1 MIMTKRRAARPVVEA
16 SPTGQAVMRVD
27 DVLLSRGERGTWLI
41 DLKVRSGGESRSLQ
55 IPIGKHRAIDR
66 LAWELRR
73 SEDRS

>member
-1 MIMTKRRAARPVVEA
+1 MKQRAPRPVVEE
-16 SPTGQAVMRVD
+16 SPTGQAVMRID

-41 DLKVRSGGESRSLQ
+41 DLKVRSGHGYRYLQ

-73 SEDRS
+73 SDGSS

>member
-1 MIMTKRRAARPVVEA
+1 
-16 SPTGQAVMRVD
+16 MRVD

-41 DLKVRSGGESRSLQ
+41 DLKIPAAGGYRYLQ

-73 SEDRS
+73 SDDPS

>member
-1 MIMTKRRAARPVVEA
+1 MKRRAPRPVVES
-16 SPTGQAVMRVD
+16 SPTGQAVMRID

-41 DLKVRSGGESRSLQ
+41 DLNIRSEGGDRSLQ

-73 SEDRS
+73 NDDPS

>member
-1 MIMTKRRAARPVVEA
+1 MAKRRAPRPVIEA

-41 DLKVRSGGESRSLQ
+41 DLKVRSAGGDRYLQ

-66 LAWELRR
+66 LAWDLRR
-73 SEDRS
+73 TENPS